1 MLPGLC
7 IPLGD
12 RSPKA
17 STWGLQTLQL
27 VKNVQFVTKTQAG
40 ARCAGSTFKW
50 DSTDSEL
57 HIPCGRHIQ
66 AKYWAGSW
74 SSRLTLWLLQ
84 VEFRGGK
91 WSHRAT
97 ALKHFLDKRSPHLTP
112 LHDITSRI
120 SSTSSPLVRERER
133 EGPSIK
139 PFVPDFPLT
148 YAWRCPAQ
156 EPDSLCSLCHTIH
169 GPLTWQL
176 LNQIYHQYILIG
188 SQTEF

>member
-12 RSPKA
+12 RTPKA

-27 VKNVQFVTKTQAG
+27 VRNVQFVKKTQAG
-40 ARCAGSTFKW
+40 ARWAGSTFKW
-50 DSTDSEL
+50 DPTDSEL

-74 SSRLTLWLLQ
+74 SSRRALWLLK

-120 SSTSSPLVRERER
+120 SSTSSPLVWER
-133 EGPSIK
+133 EGLSIK

-169 GPLTWQL
+169 GPLTCQL